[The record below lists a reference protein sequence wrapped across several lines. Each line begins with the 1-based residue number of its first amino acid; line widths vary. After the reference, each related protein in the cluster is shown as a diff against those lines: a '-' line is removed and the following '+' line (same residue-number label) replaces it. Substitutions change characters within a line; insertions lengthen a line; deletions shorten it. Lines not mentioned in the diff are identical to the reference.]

1 MKMALEGSE
10 TMAPRANWKGQ
21 LKIEQLLCPVT
32 LYTAAS
38 TSERVSF
45 HLINRKTGNRLSREF
60 VDSDTGKPVSRDNQ
74 VKGYEVSS
82 GSYLSFDE
90 EEIASAIPE
99 SNKTLNVTRFVK
111 CDEIDDVY
119 LDRPYYLA
127 PAGDDE
133 SFTLV
138 REGMKAEKVAAIAEA
153 VLFRRAR
160 QILIRPDNQ
169 GLIAT
174 TLNFQYEVRAAAE
187 AFADLGS
194 FKFDREMLDL
204 AKHIIDTKMGSFDP
218 ASFDDRYDAA
228 LADLI
233 KAKIEGKPLRKP
245 AAPKTADVIDL
256 KEALRK
262 SAGLDGRGQTPAKA
276 KKGKPKS
283 RTESGVKSRKRA
295 G

>member
-1 MKMALEGSE
+1 MEH
-10 TMAPRANWKGQ
+10 RANWKGQ
-21 LKIEQLLCPVT
+21 LKIDQLLCPVA
-32 LYTAAS
+32 LFTAAS

-45 HLINRKTGNRLSREF
+45 HLINRKTGNRLNRIF
-60 VDSDTGKPVSRDNQ
+60 VDSDTNKPVPREKQ

-82 GSYLSFDE
+82 GTYLSFNE

-99 SNKTLNVTRFVK
+99 SDKTLNVIHFVK
-111 CDEIDDVY
+111 CDEIDDLY

-127 PAGDDE
+127 PVEDE
-133 SFTLV
+133 DSFILI

-160 QILIRPDNQ
+160 HVLIRAYDD

-174 TLNFQYEVRAAAE
+174 TLYFDYEVRAAAE
-187 AFADLGS
+187 AFADLGA
-194 FKFDREMLDL
+194 FKFDKEMVDL

-218 ASFDDRYDAA
+218 TNFDDRYDSA

-233 KAKIEGKPLRKP
+233 KAKMEGRALKKPVV
-245 AAPKTADVIDL
+245 PKTAEVIDL

-262 SAGLDGRGQTPAKA
+262 SADMGRGHRTPDKATKAKPHSTAKA
-276 KKGKPKS
+276 G
-283 RTESGVKSRKRA
+283 GA

>member
-21 LKIEQLLCPVT
+21 LKIEQLLCPVA

-38 TSERVSF
+38 ISERVSF

-262 SAGLDGRGQTPAKA
+262 SAGLDGGGQTSAKA
-276 KKGKPKS
+276 KKGKAKS